1 MVRNVILPE
10 MFYGY
15 ICQLLDTIIQQGTN
29 KNFVLC
35 DPVHTSIY
43 ILLFLCI
50 GHTDLFIYIIFA
62 EYWLGDIM
70 QKYLKHIPL
79 AVDKRFKI
87 SDICVSI
94 ILDYIYFHHLSFQY
108 TDTVVKH
115 TSAAPTNGR
124 KCPSS
129 VGTGSDHLS

>member
-1 MVRNVILPE
+1 MIKLIFGSEINHDFSEIYLGKIPTKLSRLEKHVLQIVLAGSKKAITRKWMIKEPPTRTEWMRIVNEIPGMVRNVILPE

-62 EYWLGDIM
+62 EY
-70 QKYLKHIPL
+70 
-79 AVDKRFKI
+79 
-87 SDICVSI
+87 
-94 ILDYIYFHHLSFQY
+94 
-108 TDTVVKH
+108 
-115 TSAAPTNGR
+115 
-124 KCPSS
+124 
-129 VGTGSDHLS
+129 